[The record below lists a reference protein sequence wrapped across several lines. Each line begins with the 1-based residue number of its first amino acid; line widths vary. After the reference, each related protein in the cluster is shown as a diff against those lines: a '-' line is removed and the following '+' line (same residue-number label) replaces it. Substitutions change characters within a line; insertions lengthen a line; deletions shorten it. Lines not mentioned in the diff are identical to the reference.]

1 MHAGLLVCFVF
12 YFLLCLCA
20 YFKRE
25 KKWQKDTKTNKKR
38 EKEKEREAM
47 QPGGNIILPSQRDAG
62 FKTLDSH
69 STRESMVL
77 LCHV

>member
-1 MHAGLLVCFVF
+1 MLDYWFVLF
-12 YFLLCLCA
+12 FTFCCA
-20 YFKRE
+20 SVLILKE
-25 KKWQKDTKTNKKR
+25 KKNGRKTRRQIKKER
-38 EKEKEREAM
+38 EREGEREAM
-47 QPGGNIILPSQRDAG
+47 QPGGNIILPSQRDAA